1 MPSSPSPA
9 RAESAPV
16 LSCTGLRF
24 AWPDGDPVLDGLDLT
39 VGRGRSGLVGGNG
52 SGKSTLLRLLAG
64 RLSPTAGA
72 VHAVGEVGLLPQD
85 LAPDPAVT
93 VPAFL
98 GIDEVRAAIRAVEA
112 GSVEQ
117 RHFDVIGD
125 DWDVEE
131 RARAELARLGL
142 PDDVLTRRTGEL
154 SGGELVQLGLARLLL
169 RRPDVL
175 LLDEPTNNLDAAA
188 RDRLH
193 RVVEEW
199 SRTLLVVSHDREL
212 LERVDRIGALRD
224 GTVHWYGGGYTDYAA
239 QVEAEQSAAAQAVST
254 ARAEL
259 RREQQDRVDVD
270 RVLAQRR
277 RAADKAY
284 GSKKEPRAVMK
295 LRKRSAQV
303 SGARYRHLHEE
314 REQAARDRLDAA
326 ERRVREDAEVRLD
339 LPGTAVPRGREVL
352 RTAGLVLRTGTPV
365 HLELRGPERVAVT
378 GPNGSG
384 KTTLLR
390 TLVDGLA
397 PASGTS
403 RVLVPAGFL
412 PQHLGVLDGDG
423 TVAQEVL
430 ARQPDADRT
439 LVRTRLARFGFHGA
453 AGDRRV
459 GDLSGGELL
468 RASLAAVLLADPA
481 PQLLVLD
488 EPTNNLDFAS
498 YDALVSALADFRG
511 ALLVVSHDPA
521 FLEDVGVERT
531 LELPAP
537 APGRAAPPG

>member
-1 MPSSPSPA
+1 MPSAVPA
-9 RAESAPV
+9 RPTSGPALTCTALTFTWPDGAPV
-16 LSCTGLRF
+16 LR
-24 AWPDGDPVLDGLDLT
+24 DLDLT
-39 VGRGRSGLVGGNG
+39 VGRGRSGLVGTNG

-64 RLSPTAGA
+64 ELAPTSGA
-72 VHAVGEVGLLPQD
+72 VHATGEVGLLPQD
-85 LAPDPAVT
+85 LAPDPALT

-98 GIDEVRAAIRAVEA
+98 GIEAVRAAIRAVEA

-169 RRPDVL
+169 RRPEVL
-175 LLDEPTNNLDAAA
+175 LLDEPTNNLDADA
-188 RDRLH
+188 RARLH
-193 RVVEEW
+193 DVVEGW
-199 SRTLLVVSHDREL
+199 SRTLLVVSHDRDL
-212 LERVDRIGALRD
+212 LERVDRIGDLRA
-224 GTVHWYGGGYTDYAA
+224 GAVRWYGGGYSAYAA
-239 QVEAEQSAAAQAVST
+239 QVEAEQTAAEQAVST

-259 RREQQDRVDVD
+259 RREQQDRIDVD
-270 RVLAQRR
+270 QVLAQRR
-277 RAADKAY
+277 RVAEKAY

-295 LRKRSAQV
+295 LRTRSAQV
-303 SGARYRHLHEE
+303 SGARYRHLHED
-314 REQAARDRLDAA
+314 REQAARERLDDA
-326 ERRVREDAEVRLD
+326 ERRVREDTEVHLD

-352 RTAGLVLRTGTPV
+352 RTEGLVLRTGLAV
-365 HLELRGPERVAVT
+365 ELELRGPERVAVV
-378 GPNGSG
+378 GPNGAG

-390 TLVDGLA
+390 TLVDGVP
-397 PASGTS
+397 PAAGTVAV
-403 RVLVPAGFL
+403 RVPHAFL
-412 PQHLGVLDGDG
+412 PQHLGVLGLEG
-423 TVAQEVL
+423 TVAEQVQ

-439 LVRTRLARFGFHGA
+439 LVRTRLARFGFRGT

-459 GDLSGGELL
+459 GELSGGELL

-498 YDALVSALADFRG
+498 YDALVSALAGYRG
-511 ALLVVSHDPA
+511 ALLVVSHDPG
-521 FLEDVGVERT
+521 FLDDVGVERSLVLT
-531 LELPAP
+531 A
-537 APGRAAPPG
+537 

>member
-1 MPSSPSPA
+1 MPSSSTPA
-9 RAESAPV
+9 RSESAPV
-16 LSCTGLRF
+16 LSCTALRF
-24 AWPDGDPVLDGLDLT
+24 SWPDGDPVLDGLDLT
-39 VGRGRSGLVGGNG
+39 LGRGRSGLVGGNG

-64 RLSPTAGA
+64 DLTPTAGS

-85 LAPDPAVT
+85 LTPDPALT

-98 GIDEVRAAIRAVEA
+98 GLEDVRAAIRAVEA
-112 GSVEQ
+112 GSVDQ
-117 RHFDVIGD
+117 RHFDLIGV

-193 RVVEEW
+193 RVVAEW
-199 SRTLLVVSHDREL
+199 TRALLVVSHDREL
-212 LERVDRIGALRD
+212 LERVDRIGDLRE
-224 GTVHWYGGGYTDYAA
+224 GAVHWYGGGYSAFAA
-239 QVEAEQSAAAQAVST
+239 QVEAEQAAAAQAVST

-259 RREQQDRVDVD
+259 RREQQDRIDVD
-270 RVLAQRR
+270 QVLAQRR

-303 SGARYRHLHEE
+303 SGARYRHLHEDRE
-314 REQAARDRLDAA
+314 RAARERLDDA
-326 ERRVREDAEVRLD
+326 ERRLHQDVEVRLD

-352 RTAGLVLRTGTPV
+352 RTEGLVLRTGLPV
-365 HLELRGPERVAVT
+365 QLELRGPERVAVV

-390 TLVDGLA
+390 TLVGGLA
-397 PASGTS
+397 PATGST
-403 RVLVPAGFL
+403 RLLVPHGFL
-412 PQHLGVLDGDG
+412 PQHLEVLDPGG
-423 TVAQEVL
+423 TVAEQVL

-439 LVRTRLARFGFHGA
+439 LVRTRLARFGFRGA

-468 RASLAAVLLADPA
+468 RASLAAILLADPA

-521 FLEDVGVERT
+521 FLEDVQVER
-531 LELPAP
+531 ELHLGSVIP
-537 APGRAAPPG
+537 RAASG